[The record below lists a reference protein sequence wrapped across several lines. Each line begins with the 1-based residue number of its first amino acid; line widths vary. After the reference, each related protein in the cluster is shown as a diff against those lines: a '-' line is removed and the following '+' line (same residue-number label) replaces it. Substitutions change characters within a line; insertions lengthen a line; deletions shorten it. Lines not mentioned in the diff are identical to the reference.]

1 MTSLSTK
8 RLFLRPPAT
17 KDAQWLA
24 DGLGDYAIAQNL
36 LVPHPYNIE
45 MATKWL
51 SQDWA
56 SFSDANTRFI
66 IELDKANIGG
76 AGLSEQNGEAV
87 LSYWLYEQYWGQRFA
102 TEAARAVVN
111 WYFNVTRA
119 ERILSGTFHFNMA
132 SLAIQQKLGF
142 VETGRSTKFC
152 PARNEDVEHID
163 TELTRDAL

>member
-1 MTSLSTK
+1 MTDLSTK
-8 RLFLRPPAT
+8 RLLLRPPVIE
-17 KDAQWLA
+17 DAQWLTN
-24 DGLGDYAIAQNL
+24 GLGRFSVAKNL

-45 MATKWL
+45 MAAKWL

-66 IELDKANIGG
+66 IELDKTNIGG
-76 AGLSEQNGEAV
+76 AGLTELAGEAV
-87 LSYWLYEQYWGQRFA
+87 LSYWLDEQYWEQGFA

-111 WYFNVTRA
+111 WYFKVTRS
-119 ERILSGTFHFNMA
+119 ERILSGTLHFNMA

-152 PARNEDVEHID
+152 PALNEDVEHID
-163 TELTRDAL
+163 TELTRDAF